1 MYIGWYLV
9 IDGYNVVF
17 LIFNFYVKWK
27 KWKSELLKKVLI
39 YNKRELDIVNL
50 VIVFLF
56 ICNIWNDILYSKN
69 WYSINDIFEC
79 VSVYCYI

>member
-1 MYIGWYLV
+1 MKEMKNWV
-9 IDGYNVVF
+9 I
-17 LIFNFYVKWK
+17 K
-27 KWKSELLKKVLI
+27 KKVLI

-69 WYSINDIFEC
+69 W
-79 VSVYCYI
+79 

>member
-1 MYIGWYLV
+1 MKNWV
-9 IDGYNVVF
+9 IK
-17 LIFNFYVKWK
+17 NF
-27 KWKSELLKKVLI
+27 LI

-69 WYSINDIFEC
+69 WYSIDDIFEC
-79 VSVYCYI
+79 FDVCCYI

>member
-1 MYIGWYLV
+1 MKNWV
-9 IDGYNVVF
+9 IK
-17 LIFNFYVKWK
+17 NF
-27 KWKSELLKKVLI
+27 LI

-50 VIVFLF
+50 VIVFVF

-79 VSVYCYI
+79 FDLCYI